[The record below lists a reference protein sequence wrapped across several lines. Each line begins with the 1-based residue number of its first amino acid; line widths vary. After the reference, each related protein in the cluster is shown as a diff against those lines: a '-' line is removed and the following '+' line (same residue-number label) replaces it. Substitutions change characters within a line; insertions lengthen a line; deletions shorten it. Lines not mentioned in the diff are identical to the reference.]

1 MLSWDLMVGSQNSQI
16 WCYLTLLLLLKK
28 SETVS
33 FWEDLELSWETATD
47 TPLCIFSVSLGLG
60 KDRSDPNK
68 VISPVQ
74 GLTSQRRT
82 HACRSPGRTLWILP
96 SKQNS
101 KREMGVVTF
110 VIHSV
115 SEVHLFA
122 LFCWTE
128 EPQVHSVKLNL
139 NISILYFHTD

>member
-1 MLSWDLMVGSQNSQI
+1 MLVGLQA
-16 WCYLTLLLLLKK
+16 
-28 SETVS
+28 
-33 FWEDLELSWETATD
+33 ELYEFF
-47 TPLCIFSVSLGLG
+47 PL
-60 KDRSDPNK
+60 
-68 VISPVQ
+68 
-74 GLTSQRRT
+74 
-82 HACRSPGRTLWILP
+82 
-96 SKQNS
+96 SKIA

-122 LFCWTE
+122 LFCRTE